1 MKVPTAIL
9 STVGGLVLIGCAGT
23 PPAEE
28 RMFDHFSRAGHVQTA
43 LILGDLNGAR
53 RPARW
58 LAESADFP
66 DGGDAWVDQ
75 LRRSAR
81 AVVEASSVDQAADAA
96 GEMAASCAGCHGE
109 LGGPRFGTGPGVE
122 EGGTVASH
130 MVRHLWAMDR
140 MWEGLIGGSDEAWDR
155 GARVLA
161 DQEPEV
167 RIPGGPSTAALARS
181 LHREA
186 SSAMDAVPERRPAA
200 YASLVKTCAACHIV
214 TGVADAPGRPVP
226 AEPDSR

>member
-1 MKVPTAIL
+1 MKVR
-9 STVGGLVLIGCAGT
+9 TVMLVTVSGFALTGCAGT

-28 RMFDHFSRAGHVQTA
+28 RMFDHFGRAGHIQTA
-43 LILGDLNGAR
+43 LIVGDLNGAR
-53 RPARW
+53 WPARW

-66 DGGDAWVDQ
+66 EGGDVWVDE

-81 AVVEASSVDQAADAA
+81 AVAEASSVDQAADAA
-96 GEMAASCAGCHGE
+96 GRMAAACADCHAT
-109 LGGPRFGTGPGVE
+109 LGGPRFGSGPGVE

-167 RIPGGPSTAALARS
+167 RVPGGPATAALARS

-186 SSAMDAVPERRPAA
+186 SSAMEAVPERRPAA

-214 TGVADAPGRPVP
+214 TGVAGAPGPAVP